1 MQAIKKNNHKFIQS
15 TMLLAVGLAS
25 AASAQDR
32 DRDREHHD
40 EDRDR
45 VTRIEP
51 GTTVAVRTN
60 QFIDS
65 DRRDNRVYGA
75 TVAQD
80 VRGERGRIAI
90 PRGSQVELIVRTAR
104 DNDLILDLESVTVA
118 GQRYGIQTDP
128 NRVESEHHDDSLVGS
143 IVGAI
148 SGGQVNGRH
157 VKIRQG
163 TVLTFRL
170 ERPLIVG
177 VPDHGETRDGGHYH
191 N

>member
-1 MQAIKKNNHKFIQS
+1 MKNNHMLIRS
-15 TMLLAVGLAS
+15 TMLLAAGLAS
-25 AASAQDR
+25 VVYAQDR
-32 DRDREHHD
+32 DRDHH

-51 GTTVAVRTN
+51 GTTVAVRTS

-65 DRRDNRVYGA
+65 DRKDNRVYYG
-75 TVAQD
+75 TVTQD
-80 VRGERGRIAI
+80 VRGEHGRLAI
-90 PRGSQVELIVRTAR
+90 PRGAQVELIVRTAK

-128 NRVESEHHDDSLVGS
+128 DRIEAERHDNSLVGS
-143 IVGAI
+143 IVGAL
-148 SGGQVNGRH
+148 SGDQVNGRH

-170 ERPLIVG
+170 ERPLVVG
-177 VPDHGETRDGGHYH
+177 IADHGETRDGGHYH